1 MPLYGYMLYRCYKM
15 SDNKSKKITI
25 YIPSFQL
32 EYMLYVPIFNIS
44 VPTLLNVPAQF
55 MMGEINKNYI
65 KQKTRIMFRYTD
77 CKFNY
82 VVNNMLYQGN
92 VPSLDVYTPF
102 TYTIDYGT
110 CETDSRIEKDSGDV
124 SDCSDV
130 NVKIIKC

>member
-1 MPLYGYMLYRCYKM
+1 M
-15 SDNKSKKITI
+15 SQIKTITI

-32 EYMLYVPIFNIS
+32 EYMLYVPTFNIT
-44 VPTLLNVPAQF
+44 VPTILQVPAQY
-55 MMGEINKNYI
+55 MSAEINKNYS
-65 KQKTRIMFRYTD
+65 KQKARVMFRYTD
-77 CKFNY
+77 CKFQY
-82 VVNNMLYQGN
+82 AVNNIIYDGN

-110 CETDSRIEKDSGDV
+110 CEADTRVEKDSGDV